1 MSDPRPSGSTVVGKV
16 VVVAAVAVAA
26 VGVGLCGE
34 EGAGHARWASRH
46 REET

>member
-26 VGVGLCGE
+26 VGLCGE
-34 EGAGHARWASRH
+34 EGAGHARWVSRH
-46 REET
+46 REGT